1 MSSTDILTTI
11 NNYNSYILGKIN
23 SLASISNGEFD
34 FPVPIAGDAGKIL
47 QVSSS
52 LEYELTSHP
61 EMEVTVNLST
71 YVSKSELSSQSYLT
85 SSSLSNYITKT
96 DLSSQSYLTSIPNT
110 YPTYTAIEGM
120 SYVSKT
126 ELSGQSYVSSSTL
139 NNYVSKT
146 ELSTAGYI
154 TSGLPS
160 VTSSDNGKILMVVN
174 GTWQLVSPATIYSG
188 NATPSNSNGNNGD
201 IYIQS

>member
-1 MSSTDILTTI
+1 MPSTDILTTI

-52 LEYELTSHP
+52 LEYELTCHP

-126 ELSGQSYVSSSTL
+126 ELSA
-139 NNYVSKT
+139 
-146 ELSTAGYI
+146 AGYI

-188 NATPSNSNGNNGD
+188 NATPSNANGNNGD